1 MSILD
6 KLRLNH
12 HLNDA
17 ALAEVWTEASLAGRH
32 ASHPHLEECG
42 ACRSRFESFSMWL
55 EDLRLDATAEAA
67 TMFPRER
74 LAMQQAQIFRRLE
87 AAERP
92 ARVIAFP
99 KFSQPLTARS
109 SHASRWV
116 AAAAAA
122 GLIVGVGV
130 GQLMDLRHSLRLPS
144 APVTETRQAD
154 AARAARMD
162 SAVRTVSATGEEA
175 FLSDLDAS
183 LARSSVPELRALDD
197 LTPHAGDRSR

>member
-1 MSILD
+1 MSILN
-6 KLRLNH
+6 KLRLNR
-12 HLNDA
+12 HLDDA
-17 ALAEVWTEASLAGRH
+17 ALAEVWTAASLAGAH
-32 ASHPHLEECG
+32 ASHPHLEACG
-42 ACRSRFESFSMWL
+42 SCRARFESFSNWL

-74 LAMQQAQIFRRLE
+74 LAMQHAQIFRRLE

-130 GQLMDLRHSLRLPS
+130 GQMMDLRHSLRVPS
-144 APVTETRQAD
+144 APVAQVRRAD
-154 AARAARMD
+154 APGSSGPE
-162 SAVRTVSATGEEA
+162 SAVRTVSATGEEK

-183 LARSSVPELRALDD
+183 LAHSSSPELRALDD